1 MTISLWLVAG
11 EEVTSDLE
19 HFKKVL
25 PEFRY
30 ELGSTVDDDTIGKAI
45 MPTYF
50 THDSFGGFFTRYLL
64 STWQE
69 MGHLRISIY
78 YY

>member
-1 MTISLWLVAG
+1 MVAG
-11 EEVTSDLE
+11 GEVTSDFE

-30 ELGSTVDDDTIGKAI
+30 ELGSTVADDTIGKTM

-50 THDSFGGFFTRYLL
+50 THDNFNDFFTGDLL

-69 MGHLRISIY
+69 MSHLRILIDDC
-78 YY
+78 

>member
-1 MTISLWLVAG
+1 MVAG
-11 EEVTSDLE
+11 GEVTSD
-19 HFKKVL
+19 

-30 ELGSTVDDDTIGKAI
+30 ELGSMVADDTIRKAM

-50 THDSFGGFFTRYLL
+50 THDNFSSFLTGDLL

-69 MGHLRISIY
+69 VSNLRI
-78 YY
+78 